1 MEFGINATANKN
13 EITKLSIIDDPDA
26 VGILTGGIQGGIGNN
41 IQIQSVGHSANTFYT
56 YEQVYNED
64 GSPIEGEYVDQNGDG
79 IINGDD
85 LVYGKDPTPDLYLG
99 FYSNFRCKKWTVGFS
114 LRAELGKY
122 MYNNINSTR
131 GVYAN
136 ILVVDICKIL

>member
-99 FYSNFRCKKWTVGFS
+99 FYSNFRCKNGQLDF
-114 LRAELGKY
+114 R
-122 MYNNINSTR
+122 
-131 GVYAN
+131 
-136 ILVVDICKIL
+136 